1 MKEDLINLM
10 ETCISIS
17 RTCKTL
23 SKEDIVI
30 LLKIS
35 QKIDEIKSC
44 SPDIWKTISMR
55 MRRQYRKELRKCLK

>member
-1 MKEDLINLM
+1 MKERLISLM
-10 ETCISIS
+10 ETCISVS

-23 SKEDIVI
+23 SKEDISV
-30 LLKIS
+30 LLEIS

-55 MRRQYRKELRKCLK
+55 MRRQYRKEMKKCLR